1 MTYTIILFVTRNP
14 ALSPE
19 EFKDHYEN
27 VHIPLAQRLCNGNWP
42 FHFTRRYLA
51 RITRAGFGGPSNPDR
66 PPLVLR
72 GDAQDIDYDCVAE
85 MTFESERAFQA
96 FYRKVYEKDVA
107 AKLAADE
114 TAFLEMGKTRIVVV
128 GETLA
133 TEHGVTT
140 TVTNSIQTTTDTSE
154 SEGSVSGES

>member
-1 MTYTIILFVTRNP
+1 MTYTIILFITRNP
-14 ALSPE
+14 KLSPE
-19 EFKDHYEN
+19 EFKSHYEN
-27 VHIPLAQRLCNGNWP
+27 VHIPLAQRLCGGSWP
-42 FHFTRRYLA
+42 FNFTRRYLA

-85 MTFESERAFQA
+85 MTFESEHAFQA
-96 FYRKVYEKDVA
+96 FYKKVYEKDVA

-133 TEHGVTT
+133 TEHGVTR
-140 TVTNSIQTTTDTSE
+140 TVTNSIQATTDTSE